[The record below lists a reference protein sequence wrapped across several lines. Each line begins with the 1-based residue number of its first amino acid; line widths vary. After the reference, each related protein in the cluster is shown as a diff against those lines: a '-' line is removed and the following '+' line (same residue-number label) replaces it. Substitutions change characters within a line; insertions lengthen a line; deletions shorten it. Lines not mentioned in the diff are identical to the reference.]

1 MTPYIPP
8 STPAQYA
15 AAWQTVLGDLPSFAQ
30 LLKIKE
36 KSGSAYIPFVAN
48 EAQQS
53 LWRTLDASNRVIV
66 VKARQVG
73 VSTAVRAWQ
82 FHRAYAANGPET
94 YALLSV
100 HERSAKGLRR
110 LDRAWQQQL
119 HQIVPRPLSI
129 DSAEETIYADTGAG
143 VAAYTTGGR
152 YGTRSFV
159 HTGAHLTEF
168 AFYADPD
175 EVLAQTLATASDRGS
190 VVIESTAD
198 RPGSM
203 FEKLALGAPGN
214 GWALWT
220 YWWWQHQ
227 PYAAPALPADWAR
240 TAEEEALA
248 QRYGLSDLQLAWRRA
263 KILELGSQEKFRR
276 EYPACLEDA
285 FVAGAG
291 GYYENTTLDAIQ
303 VVEPSALRGL
313 GGMEGVQLE
322 PPQPGDRYV
331 MGVDVGAGVGGDYSA
346 MAVISVSTQQPVYIA
361 RSNRCTP
368 VQWAHEVVRI
378 ASLYAHALVLVES
391 NNHGNVVLHELRLT
405 RYQHLWAH
413 PETGKDWTT
422 TLQSKL
428 QAHSALREALQLIR
442 VLDRATWMEL
452 RSLVVPPGK
461 LAPEAPLGGHDDLA
475 MALALAYRAMA
486 DVPPGWRVSSYTA
499 AQTRVE
505 DLISQA
511 RARRIRSTLPF

>member
-1 MTPYIPP
+1 MTPYLPP
-8 STPAQYA
+8 TTPPKYA

-36 KSGSAYIPFVAN
+36 KSGSAYIPFDAN
-48 EAQQS
+48 AAQRS
-53 LWRTLDASNRVIV
+53 LWETLDRSRRVVV

-82 FHRAYAANGPET
+82 FWRAYTAHGPET

-100 HERSAKGLRR
+100 HERSAKSLRR

-119 HQIVPRPLSI
+119 HQIVPRPLRV
-129 DSAEETIYADTGAG
+129 DAAEETIYADTGAG

-152 YGTRSFV
+152 YGTRSFS

-175 EVLAQTLATASDRGS
+175 EVLAQTLATSSEDGS

-214 GWALWT
+214 GWTLWT
-220 YWWWQHQ
+220 YWWWQHP
-227 PYAAPALPADWAR
+227 PYTAPALPADWAR
-240 TAEEEALA
+240 TPEEEALA
-248 QRYGLSDLQLAWRRA
+248 QRYALTDLQLAWRRA
-263 KILELGSQEKFRR
+263 KILELGSGEKFRR

-285 FVAGAG
+285 FTAGAG
-291 GYYENTTLDAIQ
+291 GYYESTVLDAIQ
-303 VVEPSALRGL
+303 IVEPGILHGL
-313 GGMEGVQLE
+313 GGTEGVQLE
-322 PPQPGDRYV
+322 APQPGDRYV
-331 MGVDVGAGVGGDYSA
+331 MGVDVGAGVGGDYSTL
-346 MAVISVSTQQPVYIA
+346 AVVSVSTQQPVYIA

-378 ASLYAHALVLVES
+378 ASRYAHALVLTES
-391 NNHGNVVLHELRLT
+391 NNHGNVLLHELRLT
-405 RYQHLWAH
+405 RYQHLWAN
-413 PETGKDWTT
+413 PKTGKDWVT

-428 QAHSALREALQLIR
+428 EAHSALREGLQLVRI
-442 VLDRATWMEL
+442 LDRATWMEL
-452 RSLVVPPGK
+452 RSLIVPPGK
-461 LAPEAPLGGHDDLA
+461 IAPEAPLGGHDDLA
-475 MALALAYRAMA
+475 MALALAFRALA
-486 DVPPGWRVSSYTA
+486 DVPPGWRVTSYAA
-499 AQTRVE
+499 AQTRVQ
-505 DLISQA
+505 DLVAQA
-511 RARRIRSTLPF
+511 RARRIRSQLPF